1 MNQNDPVTNML
12 HNTDDPSVW
21 AEEFCRLFH
30 GKIVTILESR
40 EEVDPGLMIGWF
52 ANAMMV
58 AINHYER
65 RKLHA
70 KDELRNVFEGTTNDD
85 PS

>member
-1 MNQNDPVTNML
+1 MAGKDPVSNML
-12 HNTDDPSVW
+12 SNTDDPMVW

-30 GKIVTILESR
+30 GKIVTMIESR
-40 EEVDPGLMIGWF
+40 EEVDPGLMVGWF

-58 AINHYER
+58 GVNHYER
-65 RKLHA
+65 RKLQA
-70 KDELRNVFEGTTNDD
+70 KDELSNIFEGDASVD